1 MHQNGARDLWSVRLQ
16 STIEVGRRKHEENLP
31 QCLLLEMMKNIR
43 GWETETLIV
52 VNGKELNLPPNRS
65 VIKAAGV
72 VKPV

>member
-1 MHQNGARDLWSVRLQ
+1 MVQVTSGPLDCSQPLRWVDGNM
-16 STIEVGRRKHEENLP
+16 RKISPNAS
-31 QCLLLEMMKNIR
+31 LLEMMKNIR